1 MNHAMLFKNK
11 IIFFSVIEL
20 LIIKVA
26 KLVKPLLLIGTSAVH
41 RLLCN
46 HEHPPEALQQ
56 KTEES

>member
-11 IIFFSVIEL
+11 IFFKSVIKL

-26 KLVKPLLLIGTSAVH
+26 KLVKPLLIGTAAVH